1 MTDSRA
7 SAQREYAQLLRSHDR
22 TRRQLQDI
30 LEDLTAPGMHDL
42 LREIRRR
49 TGNSPQ
55 DGVADVVSAVEEAL
69 RILQL
74 LESEATTA
82 LQGGDALPTR
92 IEGIENLPARLG
104 RFLSERRQLPGFS
117 WEVEQ
122 DEVRGWVVKWR
133 EVTDDGRARGFGQFY
148 ERPYAWIDD

>member
-1 MTDSRA
+1 MRDSGG
-7 SAQREYAQLLRSHDR
+7 SAQREYAQLLRAHNR

-30 LEDLTAPGMHDL
+30 LEDLTAPGTQNL

-55 DGVADVVSAVEEAL
+55 QGMADVVSAVEEAL

-74 LESEATTA
+74 LESEADTA
-82 LQGGDALPTR
+82 LQGGDPAPTR
-92 IEGIENLPARLG
+92 IEGIDNLPARLG
-104 RFLSERRQLPGFS
+104 RFLAERRQLPGFS

-133 EVTDDGRARGFGQFY
+133 EFTDDGEIRGFGQFY